1 MNAGIMGNGMGY
13 PIYIPSL
20 KTLGISMCKFEN
32 GTWRWLLS
40 YYYINMNNRG
50 GTGKNFQKF
59 FGDLYTTFKK
69 TKIYKC
75 VDIR

>member
-1 MNAGIMGNGMGY
+1 MGNGMGY

-40 YYYINMNNRG
+40 YYYINMNKEVHPG
-50 GTGKNFQKF
+50 KIFKNFLEIYIQNLKI
-59 FGDLYTTFKK
+59 LKYTN
-69 TKIYKC
+69 
-75 VDIR
+75 V